1 MKEVLLMNETVSQK
15 EQVLLMISQIS
26 SQLEELENLLDT
38 SFSGLRN
45 QLFLTEAKKIEAVKE
60 QIDSLDKETQ
70 DRQCETLVH
79 TVNSLGL
86 ELSF

>member
-1 MKEVLLMNETVSQK
+1 MNETVSQK

-26 SQLEELENLLDT
+26 SQLEELENLLDS

-45 QLFLTEAKKIEAVKE
+45 QLYLTEAKKIEVVKE
-60 QIDSLDKETQ
+60 QIDSFDKEAQ
-70 DRQCETLVH
+70 DRHSETLVH